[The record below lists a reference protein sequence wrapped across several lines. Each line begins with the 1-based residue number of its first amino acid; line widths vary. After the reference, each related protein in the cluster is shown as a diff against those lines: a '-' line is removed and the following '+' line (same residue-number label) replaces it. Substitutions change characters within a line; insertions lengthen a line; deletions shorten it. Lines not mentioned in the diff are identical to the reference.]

1 MSENDTL
8 LAHLAPRIAGG
19 AENAAVE
26 ALAYILKMSESTA
39 SAFNDLVSDA
49 AGLPVERCTVFRT
62 QVTVED
68 NSRPDLVGY
77 DGAREKRVIGEAK
90 FWAPLRDGQAR
101 DYLHQLSSAGPSML
115 LFVEPESRADRL
127 WIQVKEDVSDSG
139 TWEDLDLSDA
149 LPGVKGAKC
158 VENDKRLGMVSW
170 QALLDR
176 LLECSR
182 GEPAVQENIRQLQG
196 LADRMDSDEVLP
208 FRKEELGPAIPR
220 RVMNLARLVN
230 DALDCG
236 WNDGWISPLG
246 TRWSRG
252 GDEDR
257 SGWYFGIPDTEGAPC
272 FGIYYDLWARGD
284 CEETPLWLQL
294 RGSRR
299 AVLNEVER
307 VLGLQATDDINFPVR
322 LKTGVSYNELL
333 EDVVDQLN
341 LIVDTIEATPDEA

>member
-26 ALAYILKMSESTA
+26 ALAHILNMSESTA

-62 QVTVED
+62 QVTAED

-101 DYLHQLSSAGPSML
+101 DYLHQLSSAGPSMV
-115 LFVEPESRADRL
+115 LFVVPEDRTDRL
-127 WIQVKEDVSDSG
+127 WIEFKEDVSDTG
-139 TWEDLDLSDA
+139 TWEDLDLKDA
-149 LPGVKGAKC
+149 LRGVKGAKC

-170 QALLDR
+170 QTLLDR

-182 GEPAVQENIRQLQG
+182 REFSVQENIRQLQG
-196 LADRMDSDEVLP
+196 LADRMDSEEILP
-208 FRKEELGPAIPR
+208 FRKEELGSAIPR
-220 RVMNLARLVN
+220 RVMDLARLVS
-230 DALDCG
+230 DALDRG
-236 WNDGWISPLG
+236 WNDEWLSP
-246 TRWSRG
+246 RG
-252 GDEDR
+252 SVWRRTQDDYS
-257 SGWYFGIPDTEGAPC
+257 SGWNFRFAGTEGAPW
-272 FGIYYDLWARGD
+272 FGIRYDLWAKGN

-294 RGSRR
+294 DGSRR

-322 LKTGVSYNELL
+322 LKTGVSYEELL
-333 EDVVDQLN
+333 EDVVDQLK
-341 LIVDTIEATPDEA
+341 LFVDTIEATPDED